1 VISLKNKVALIT
13 GASRGIGKETAL
25 LFARAGANVV
35 VDYYKNEKEAE
46 KVVDR
51 ARKYKVKAFSFQ
63 SDVGSY
69 NDLRKLFD
77 FTMGKFKRI
86 DILVNN
92 AGIWEYAKINEI
104 KPTELRRTLKV
115 NLEGVFHLTQMVSA
129 VMIKQKSG
137 NIINISSTAG
147 QRGEPFHSHYAA
159 SKGAIISLT
168 KSLAVELAPYNIRV
182 NCVAPGWVDTDM
194 SRKPLR
200 EEREEILRV
209 IPMRR
214 VAKPEE
220 IAGPILFLA
229 SAFSSFITGDIVN
242 VNGGAVLCG

>member
-1 VISLKNKVALIT
+1 MISLKNKVALIT

-129 VMIKQKSG
+129 VMIKQKLG

-147 QRGEPFHSHYAA
+147 QRGEPFQLPLCCLQRGDHQFNQVLGSRIGSIQYQGQLRCPGMGGYRYEPKTFERREGRDFE
-159 SKGAIISLT
+159 SYPDEKGGKA
-168 KSLAVELAPYNIRV
+168 
-182 NCVAPGWVDTDM
+182 
-194 SRKPLR
+194 
-200 EEREEILRV
+200 
-209 IPMRR
+209 
-214 VAKPEE
+214 
-220 IAGPILFLA
+220 
-229 SAFSSFITGDIVN
+229 
-242 VNGGAVLCG
+242 